1 MLLYIGR
8 CRSLAVVEERN
19 IIKHVLQVGLEDIK
33 DMYEES
39 MLEIGEKYEATIC
52 SKELTSME
60 SRIG

>member
-33 DMYEES
+33 HMYEES
-39 MLEIGEKYEATIC
+39 MLEIGEQV
-52 SKELTSME
+52 
-60 SRIG
+60 